1 MDIRQLKYFVG
12 IAEAGSLTEDSRR
25 LHIVQPALSQRLGD
39 LERGLG
45 VKLVV
50 RGRVGTALTPAG
62 TELYERAK
70 RILRQIDYAAAAT
83 REKAG
88 VVEGVLSIGLLRS
101 LSPLLSARLFGE
113 IRAAMP
119 RVRPQIRVGY
129 SAELERLLHKGDL
142 DMATL
147 VAPAAPPAGAAGAA
161 FSERLFLVGSRGLLR
176 AVPRRP
182 TLADVQAIELLLS
195 PMQPAHR
202 LVLEACERSGLELR
216 IVGGIEDLPSMLEL
230 CEQGVGATILSS
242 FAARRA
248 AQREGLVA
256 LPIAD
261 SGLERH
267 VRIAMATDTGW
278 SEAVLVGEAILSR
291 LLAEAAKRS

>member
-12 IAEAGSLTEDSRR
+12 IAEAGSLTEASRR

-39 LERGLG
+39 LERELG

-70 RILRQIDYAAAAT
+70 RILQQTDYAAAAT

-88 VVEGVLSIGLLRS
+88 VVEGTLSIGLLRS
-101 LSPLLSARLFGE
+101 LSPLLSARLFGA
-113 IRAAMP
+113 IREAMP
-119 RVRPQIRVGY
+119 RVQPQIRVGY
-129 SAELERLLHKGDL
+129 SAELERLLHKGEL

-147 VAPAAPPAGAAGAA
+147 VSSTAGEGARGAA
-161 FSERLFLVGSRGLLR
+161 FSERLSLVGSRELLR
-176 AVPRRP
+176 GLPRRLLLKDA
-182 TLADVQAIELLLS
+182 LAVDLLLS

-202 LVLEACERSGLELR
+202 LVMEASERLGLSLR

-230 CEQGVGATILSS
+230 CEQGVGATILST
-242 FAARRA
+242 FAASRA
-248 AQREGLVA
+248 VQRPGLVA
-256 LPIAD
+256 LPIAE

-267 VRIAMATDTGW
+267 VRIAMAPEAGW
-278 SEAVLVGEAILSR
+278 SEAVLVGESLLAR
-291 LLAEAAKRS
+291 LLAEAVKKS